1 MKVNQEKKSLIALK
15 TEIPVVLENEEGKL
29 RGGFV
34 AISNTDSPSP
44 LKLQIICIRNTN
56 CNVKCTG
63 TTTGAPNTSTTNP
76 GHTSTDNP
84 YFTTPYWYWYGSM
97 GASIF

>member
-34 AISNTDSPSP
+34 AISTTDSPSP

-63 TTTGAPNTSTTNP
+63 
-76 GHTSTDNP
+76 NP